1 MAAKVP
7 SLLSMCILSSF
18 VLAQPSADRTFR
30 FVHTT
35 DESSMREIAAIVR
48 TIAEPQQATLDPAA
62 RTISVNGPGNL
73 LPLADWLLNEL
84 DKPASPQSLDASAS
98 KLEYRLKDEPEN
110 LVRIFHLAYAESP
123 QVLNELAALL
133 RTATWARRLVVSNGR
148 KAIVIRGTAEQID
161 DAAWLIERLD
171 QPGNSPRKSL
181 IYESSSPDTEKFL
194 GLFYLNATV
203 TPQALNEAAAVLRTT
218 TEMRRLMTF
227 NRLQVIV
234 ARGGADEMALAT
246 WLIDQFQRP
255 ARAPEEAG
263 PFTASYEF
271 RPPPID
277 PDATAI
283 RVFFLKSSMSPK
295 ELAEFAMKLRRET
308 LIRRLLAYSFNTSLV
323 LRGTPVQIAKAEQ
336 IVKESI
342 Q

>member
-1 MAAKVP
+1 MAPKVP
-7 SLLSMCILSSF
+7 SLLSMCILSPF

-48 TIAEPQQATLDPAA
+48 TMAEPQQATLDPAA
-62 RTISVNGPGNL
+62 RTISVSGPENL

-84 DKPASPQSLDASAS
+84 DKPVDPQSLGPSAS

-110 LVRIFHLAYAESP
+110 LVRIFHLAHAESP

-133 RTATWARRLVVSNGR
+133 RTATWVRRLFVSNGQ

-171 QPGNSPRKSL
+171 QPGDGPRKSL
-181 IYESSSPDTEKFL
+181 IYESSAQSTEKFL
-194 GLFYLNATV
+194 GLFYLNASA

-218 TEMRRLMTF
+218 IDMRRLLTF
-227 NRLQVIV
+227 NRFRVIV
-234 ARGGADEMALAT
+234 TRGGADEMALAS
-246 WLIDQFQRP
+246 WLVDQLQRP
-255 ARAPEEAG
+255 ARAPGDAG
-263 PFTASYEF
+263 PSTASYEF

-283 RVFFLKSSMSPK
+283 RVFFLKSSMSPQ
-295 ELAEFAMKLRRET
+295 ELGEFAMKLRRET
-308 LIRRLLAYSFNTSLV
+308 LIRRLLAYSTNMSLV

-336 IVKESI
+336 IIKESI
-342 Q
+342 R